1 MSPQRNRCQMGSHQR
16 TERAGNEVFSSSE
29 FLLLPAE
36 AWLQCQPK
44 NIPFCLSHSGWD
56 FLSLRR
62 MGAQSEVLGFAC
74 TWEFTEQLWS
84 QALLIL
90 RLQVTRTCVPTGGPL
105 SPGRTTLT
113 PTLLIACLPS
123 QLVLLSPRSL
133 LCSPP
138 PVVTGAAPAV

>member
-1 MSPQRNRCQMGSHQR
+1 MKCWD
-16 TERAGNEVFSSSE
+16 
-29 FLLLPAE
+29 LPA
-36 AWLQCQPK
+36 
-44 NIPFCLSHSGWD
+44 
-56 FLSLRR
+56 
-62 MGAQSEVLGFAC
+62 LGS
-74 TWEFTEQLWS
+74 FTEQLWS

-105 SPGRTTLT
+105 SLGRATLT

-133 LCSPP
+133 LSSPP